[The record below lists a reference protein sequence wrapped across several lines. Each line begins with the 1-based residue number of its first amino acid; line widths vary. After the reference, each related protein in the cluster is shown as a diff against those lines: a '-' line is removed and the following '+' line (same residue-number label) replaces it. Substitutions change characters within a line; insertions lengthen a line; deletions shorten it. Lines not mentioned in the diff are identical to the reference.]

1 MLGWRTLIA
10 ILFFPMGFR
19 SFLMEKMVKGSS
31 VDRRLLA
38 YAIASTTVVG
48 SGSLAQA
55 GIYGQTNLNV
65 SVSSNSNAALFYDLD
80 KDGAEDIAFFYG
92 GGPNQANTV
101 DFAIAVRPLGTEGGT
116 NYAAVVVDGTTTVD
130 FGDDVQNKDAA
141 AKLSGGFTVGE
152 TLSAYNW
159 GGNNLIGFGA
169 KIQNWDATNGSPS
182 EGNFAGVT
190 EKYIGFRV
198 HLSSNEE
205 LVYGWA
211 KVSTVTNL
219 NEIGVSGDV
228 ILHGYAYESTP
239 NTAIVAGASPV
250 PEPTS
255 LAIFAMGGAGIAAWK
270 RRRKAVAQA

>member
-10 ILFFPMGFR
+10 ILFFPVEFR
-19 SFLMEKMVKGSS
+19 SFLMDKIVTSSS

-65 SVSSNSNAALFYDLD
+65 SVSSSFNNVLAYDLD
-80 KDGAEDIAFFYG
+80 KDEAPDIAFYYG
-92 GGPNQANTV
+92 GSQEEGTSV
-101 DFAIAVRPLGTEGGT
+101 DFAIAVRPLGTDGGT
-116 NYAAVVVDGTTTVD
+116 NYAAVVVDGNTTVD
-130 FGDDVQNKDAA
+130 FGDDIQNKDAA

-159 GGNNLIGFGA
+159 GGNSLAGVGA
-169 KIQNWDATNGSPS
+169 KIQNWDATNNGSPS
-182 EGNFAGVT
+182 EGNFAGAT
-190 EKYIGFRV
+190 EKYIGFRL
-198 HLSSNEE
+198 HLSSTEE

-211 KVSTVTNL
+211 KVSMVNTLTSFATPG
-219 NEIGVSGDV
+219 EI
-228 ILHGYAYESTP
+228 ILHGYAFESTP
-239 NTAIVAGASPV
+239 NTPIVTGAV

-270 RRRKAVAQA
+270 RRRKAVEQA

>member
-1 MLGWRTLIA
+1 
-10 ILFFPMGFR
+10 
-19 SFLMEKMVKGSS
+19 MEKMVKGSS

-80 KDGAEDIAFFYG
+80 KDGAEDIGFFYG

-182 EGNFAGVT
+182 QGNFAGAT
-190 EKYIGFRV
+190 EKYIGFRL
-198 HLSSNEE
+198 HLSSTEE

-211 KVSTVTNL
+211 KVSMVNTLTSPMTPG
-219 NEIGVSGDV
+219 EI
-228 ILHGYAYESTP
+228 ILHGFAYESTP
-239 NTAIVAGASPV
+239 NTAIATGAV

>member
-1 MLGWRTLIA
+1 
-10 ILFFPMGFR
+10 
-19 SFLMEKMVKGSS
+19 MEKMVKGSS

-65 SVSSNSNAALFYDLD
+65 SVSSSFPKVLFYDLD
-80 KDGAEDIAFFYG
+80 KDEAPDIAFYYG
-92 GGPNQANTV
+92 SQEEGTSV
-101 DFAIAVRPLGTEGGT
+101 DFAIAVRPLDTTNAPGGT
-116 NYAAVVVDGTTTVD
+116 NYAAIVVDGNTTVD
-130 FGDDVQNKDAA
+130 FSDDVQNKDAA

-159 GGNNLIGFGA
+159 GGNDLAGIGA
-169 KIQNWDATNGSPS
+169 KIQIWDATNGSPS
-182 EGNFAGVT
+182 QGNFAGAT
-190 EKYIGFRV
+190 EKYIGFRL
-198 HLSSNEE
+198 HLSSTEE

-211 KVSTVTNL
+211 KVSMVNTLTSPMTPG
-219 NEIGVSGDV
+219 EI

-239 NTAIVAGASPV
+239 NTPIVTGAV

-255 LAIFAMGGAGIAAWK
+255 LAIFAMGGAGVAAWK